1 MTPDT
6 AWLGPSFHC
15 EGWRDEMASRIASFD
30 WSDTAMGPIDRWSKS
45 LRAAVKLML
54 ASPAPLVMLWGR
66 PGTMIYNDAYAD
78 FAGGRHPFLLGKP
91 VEEGWSEIAAFNRHV
106 VDTCLSG
113 ATLSYADKRL
123 TLHRNGQPEDVWMDL
138 HYSPVAED
146 DGHPAGVL
154 AIVLETTGKVLAE
167 QRRDAAE
174 RAFREANERL
184 QLALSSG
191 IVLGTWVW
199 DPTSGRIS
207 GDERF
212 VKTLG
217 LQGGIDASWPFEAL
231 AERLHPE
238 DAERVLASMNKAL
251 YSADGRHE
259 IELRVRGPHGQYR
272 WALSS
277 GRCEFDA
284 ANRPLRL
291 PGVLIDIHER
301 KIAEDKLLRLT
312 QTLEERVA
320 EAVTARVEAEER
332 LRQVQK
338 LEAIGNLTGGV
349 AHDFNNV
356 LQIISAN
363 LQLIELAT
371 RDKPDLTRRL
381 HVMSEAV
388 ARGGKLASQMLAFAR
403 RQPLNPAVVNP
414 AKLVADMCE
423 FLQRAL
429 PESIKLTTSVASEAW
444 NLFVDRHQLENALL
458 NLVINSRDA
467 IHGGG
472 NIWLEVANASFAD
485 GHANGLALPAGDY
498 VRLAVID
505 DGAGMP
511 GSVKARMFEPFYSTK
526 AEGQGTGLGLSM
538 VFGFVSQSAG
548 CVDVQTQV
556 GEGTTVALYF
566 PRCRQAETANEDG
579 ARPRASRGG
588 EVVLVVEDDD
598 DVRLSTIDMLAQLG
612 YKVLSAQDADS
623 ALEVLQMNH
632 DIDLLFS
639 DVVMPGTIRA
649 NELAKIA
656 SAPPYRA
663 TVIFASGYT
672 RDIIFHEGRLD
683 EGVVLLKKPFTF
695 DDLARTVRHALDA
708 RR

>member
-1 MTPDT
+1 MKPET
-6 AWLGPSFHC
+6 AWPEQSFDC
-15 EGWRDEMASRIASFD
+15 DGWRGEMAARIADFD
-30 WSDTAMGPIDRWSKS
+30 WSGTALGPIDQWSKS
-45 LRAAVKLML
+45 LRAAVQLLL
-54 ASPAPLVMLWGR
+54 ASPVPLVMLWGR
-66 PGTMIYNDAYAD
+66 PGTMIYNDAYAG
-78 FAGGRHPFLLGKP
+78 FAEGRHPFLLGKP
-91 VEEGWSEIAAFNRHV
+91 VEEGWSEIAAFNRNV

-113 ATLSYADKRL
+113 ATLSYSDKRL

-154 AIVLETTGKVLAE
+154 SIVFETTGKVLAE

-184 QLALSSG
+184 KLALSSG

-199 DPTSGRIS
+199 DAVTERFS

-212 VKTLG
+212 VKVFA
-217 LQGGIDASWPFEAL
+217 LQTGGEDTWPFDRL
-231 AERLHPE
+231 AGGLHPE
-238 DAERVLASMNKAL
+238 DIERVRESMRGAL
-251 YSADGRHE
+251 SREDGRHE
-259 IELRVRGPHGQYR
+259 VELRIRAPEGQYR

-277 GRCEFDA
+277 GRYEFDNA
-284 ANRPLRL
+284 GKPVRL
-291 PGVLIDIHER
+291 PGVLVDIHER

-332 LRQVQK
+332 FRQVQK

-371 RDKPDLTRRL
+371 RDRPDLTRRL
-381 HVMSEAV
+381 HVVSEAV
-388 ARGGKLASQMLAFAR
+388 TRGGKLAAQMLAFAR

-414 AKLVADMCE
+414 AKLVSDMCE

-429 PESIKLTTSVASEAW
+429 PESIKLTTSVADGVW
-444 NLFVDRHQLENALL
+444 NLFVDRSQLENALL

-467 IHGGG
+467 IREGG
-472 NIWLEVANASFAD
+472 NILLEVTNAELAD
-485 GHANGLALPAGDY
+485 GHASGLALPAGEY
-498 VRLAVID
+498 VRLAVTD

-511 GSVKARMFEPFYSTK
+511 DSVKARMFEPFYSTK

-538 VFGFVSQSAG
+538 VFGFVSQSSG
-548 CVDVQTQV
+548 CVDVKTQV
-556 GEGTTVALYF
+556 GVGTSVALYF
-566 PRCRQAETANEDG
+566 PRCLQAEAASPG
-579 ARPRASRGG
+579 GVRPRASRGG
-588 EVVLVVEDDD
+588 EVVLVVEDDP
-598 DVRLSTIDMLAQLG
+598 DVRLATIDMLAQLG

-623 ALEVLQMNH
+623 ALAALQTNR
-632 DIDLLFS
+632 DVDLLFT

-656 SAPPYRA
+656 SAPPYGA
-663 TVIFASGYT
+663 AVVFASGYT

-695 DDLARTVRHALDA
+695 DELARTIRQALDA

>member
-1 MTPDT
+1 MKPETV
-6 AWLGPSFHC
+6 WLDESFHC
-15 EGWRDEMASRIASFD
+15 EGWRGEMASRIARFD
-30 WSDTAMGPIDRWSKS
+30 WSETAMGPIDRWSRS
-45 LRAAVKLML
+45 LRAAVQLML
-54 ASPAPLVMLWGR
+54 ASPVPLVMLWGR
-66 PGTMIYNDAYAD
+66 PGTMIYNDAYAG

-91 VEEGWSEIAAFNRHV
+91 VEEGWPEIAAFNRNV
-106 VDTCLSG
+106 VDTCVSG

-146 DGHPAGVL
+146 DGHPAGVI

-167 QRRDAAE
+167 RHRDTAE

-184 QLALSSG
+184 NLALSSG

-199 DPTSGRIS
+199 DPASGRIS

-212 VKTLG
+212 VKALG
-217 LQGGIDASWPFEAL
+217 LQGRTDESWLFETL
-231 AERLHPE
+231 ADSLHPE
-238 DAERVLASMNKAL
+238 DAERVRASMNRAL
-251 YSADGRHE
+251 DDVDGRHE
-259 IELRVRGPHGQYR
+259 IEFRVRAPEGHYR

-277 GRCEFDA
+277 GRCEFDGL
-284 ANRPLRL
+284 NKPVRL
-291 PGVLIDIHER
+291 PGVLVDIHER
-301 KIAEDKLLRLT
+301 KIAEDKLLKLT

-363 LQLIELAT
+363 LQLIGLAT

-414 AKLVADMCE
+414 AKLVADICE

-429 PESIKLTTSVASEAW
+429 PESIKLTTSVSGEAW

-467 IHGGG
+467 IHEGG
-472 NIWLEVANASFAD
+472 NIWLEVANVSNDD
-485 GHANGLALPAGDY
+485 GHATGLALPAGDY
-498 VRLAVID
+498 VRLAVTD

-511 GSVKARMFEPFYSTK
+511 DSVKARMFEPFYSTK

-538 VFGFVSQSAG
+538 VFGFVSQSSG

-556 GEGTTVALYF
+556 GKGTTVALYF
-566 PRCRQAETANEDG
+566 PRCWQAEAASADG

-588 EVVLVVEDDD
+588 EVVLVVEDDA

-623 ALEVLQMNH
+623 ALAVLQTNR

-649 NELAKIA
+649 NDLAKIA
-656 SAPPYRA
+656 SAPPYNA
-663 TVIFASGYT
+663 TVVFASGYT
-672 RDIIFHEGRLD
+672 RDIIFHEGRLN

-695 DDLARTVRHALDA
+695 DDLARTIRHALDA

>member
-1 MTPDT
+1 MKLESVWPEQ
-6 AWLGPSFHC
+6 SFDC
-15 EGWRDEMASRIASFD
+15 EGWRGEMASRIAAFD

-45 LRAAVKLML
+45 LRATVQLLL
-54 ASPAPLVMLWGR
+54 ASPVPLVMLWGR
-66 PGTMIYNDAYAD
+66 AGTMIYNDAYAG

-91 VEEGWSEIAAFNRHV
+91 VEEGWPEIAAFNRNV

-146 DGHPAGVL
+146 DGHPAGVI
-154 AIVLETTGKVLAE
+154 AVVVETTRKVL
-167 QRRDAAE
+167 
-174 RAFREANERL
+174 
-184 QLALSSG
+184 
-191 IVLGTWVW
+191 
-199 DPTSGRIS
+199 
-207 GDERF
+207 
-212 VKTLG
+212 
-217 LQGGIDASWPFEAL
+217 
-231 AERLHPE
+231 
-238 DAERVLASMNKAL
+238 
-251 YSADGRHE
+251 
-259 IELRVRGPHGQYR
+259 
-272 WALSS
+272 
-277 GRCEFDA
+277 
-284 ANRPLRL
+284 
-291 PGVLIDIHER
+291 
-301 KIAEDKLLRLT
+301 AEDKLLKLT
-312 QTLEERVA
+312 QTLERRVA
-320 EAVTARVEAEER
+320 EAVAARVEAEER
-332 LRQVQK
+332 FRQVQK

-371 RDKPDLTRRL
+371 RDKPELTRRL

-388 ARGGKLASQMLAFAR
+388 ARGGKLAAQMLAFAR

-429 PESIKLTTSVASEAW
+429 PESIKLKTSVSYDAW

-467 IHGGG
+467 IAQGG
-472 NIWLEVANASFAD
+472 NILLEVENATLGDANTA
-485 GHANGLALPAGDY
+485 GLALPAGDY
-498 VRLAVID
+498 VRLAVTD

-511 GSVKARMFEPFYSTK
+511 DSVKARMFEPFYSTK

-548 CVDVQTQV
+548 CVDVKTKV

-566 PRCRQAETANEDG
+566 PRCTQSESQDLDG
-579 ARPRASRGG
+579 ARPGASRGG
-588 EVVLVVEDDD
+588 ETVLVVEDDA

-612 YKVLSAQDADS
+612 YKVLSAEDADA
-623 ALEVLQMNH
+623 ALAVLRKNPKV
-632 DIDLLFS
+632 DLLFS

-649 NELAKIA
+649 DALAKIA
-656 SAPPYRA
+656 SAPPYNA
-663 TVIFASGYT
+663 AVVFASGYT

-695 DDLARTVRHALDA
+695 DDLARTVRNALDT
-708 RR
+708 RH

>member
-1 MTPDT
+1 MKPETVWPEQ
-6 AWLGPSFHC
+6 SFDC
-15 EGWRDEMASRIASFD
+15 EGWRGEMASRIASLD
-30 WSDTAMGPIDRWSKS
+30 WSNTALGPIDRWSKS
-45 LRAAVKLML
+45 LRAAVQLLL
-54 ASPAPLVMLWGR
+54 ASPVPLVMLWGR
-66 PGTMIYNDAYAD
+66 PGTMIYNDAYAS

-91 VEEGWSEIAAFNRHV
+91 VEEGWPEVAAFNRNV

-113 ATLSYADKRL
+113 ATLSYIEKRL
-123 TLHRNGQPEDVWMDL
+123 TLHRSGQPEDVWMDL

-154 AIVLETTGKVLAE
+154 ATVFETTGKVLAE

-184 QLALSSG
+184 RLALSSG

-199 DPTSGRIS
+199 DPATGHIS

-212 VKTLG
+212 ARTIGMTAETADPL
-217 LQGGIDASWPFEAL
+217 PFETL
-231 AERLHPE
+231 AVNLHPE
-238 DAERVLASMNKAL
+238 DAVHVEASMRRAL
-251 YSADGRHE
+251 ESADGRHE
-259 IELRVRGPHGQYR
+259 MELRLRTPDGQYR

-284 ANRPLRL
+284 AMKPIRL
-291 PGVLIDIHER
+291 PGVLVDIHER
-301 KIAEDKLLRLT
+301 KIAEDKLLKLT

-320 EAVTARVEAEER
+320 EAVAARVEAEER
-332 LRQVQK
+332 FRQVQK

-371 RDKPDLTRRL
+371 RDKPELTRRL
-381 HVMSEAV
+381 QVMSEAV

-429 PESIKLTTSVASEAW
+429 PESIRLKTSVSSEAW

-467 IHGGG
+467 ITEGGH
-472 NIWLEVANASFAD
+472 ILLEVANASIGND
-485 GHANGLALPAGDY
+485 DTTGLALPPGDY
-498 VRLAVID
+498 VRLAVTD
-505 DGAGMP
+505 DGAGMND
-511 GSVKARMFEPFYSTK
+511 SVKARMFEPFYSTK

-538 VFGFVSQSAG
+538 VFGFVSQSSG
-548 CVDVQTQV
+548 CVDVKTQL

-566 PRCRQAETANEDG
+566 SRCTQAESANTSG
-579 ARPRASRGG
+579 ARPRASSGG
-588 EVVLVVEDDD
+588 EVVLVVEDDP
-598 DVRLSTIDMLAQLG
+598 DVRLATIDMIAQLG

-623 ALEVLQMNH
+623 ALAVLQKNVNV
-632 DIDLLFS
+632 DLLFS

-656 SAPPYRA
+656 SAPPYSA
-663 TVIFASGYT
+663 TVVFASGYT

-683 EGVVLLKKPFTF
+683 EGVVLLKKPYTF
-695 DDLARTVRHALDA
+695 DDLARTIRHALDA